1 MGLGTG
7 LVMGDSLSFIA
18 VVKGTEMFS
27 CILVGETVGTSLL
40 PAAGITSSEFGL
52 VIISLAVA
60 ACVSGSFDGGDVRFS
75 FPCSVCKTSGIEG
88 GANVLLSC
96 TTLPYLV
103 VGRLGGLVSQ
113 NECNSSPRGGEE
125 VSCFSGE
132 FCCSLGCPVFDGCA
146 AVECSAREVFSN
158 MSEEEEEVCKGD
170 SSPGGLV
177 PSEERSG
184 AAGEG
189 TTVKT
194 LSCGDL
200 VEVVASLISCSLLPS
215 VACSLLLGV
224 AGDPATVTSL
234 VGPISALTLTL
245 LLVAGG
251 CVGERLGTGCGV
263 VFCVRLTSFLLE

>member
-7 LVMGDSLSFIA
+7 LVMGDSSFIA

-27 CILVGETVGTSLL
+27 CILVGEIVDTSLS
-40 PAAGITSSEFGL
+40 PAAGITSSKFCL

-60 ACVSGSFDGGDVRFS
+60 ACVSGAFNGRGVRFS
-75 FPCSVCKTSGIEG
+75 FPCSVSKTSGKEG

-103 VGRLGGLVSQ
+103 VGRLGDLVSQ
-113 NECNSSPRGGEE
+113 NECNSSPREGEQ

-132 FCCSLGCPVFDGCA
+132 FCCSPGCLVLGGCA

-177 PSEERSG
+177 PSEVRSG

-189 TTVKT
+189 T
-194 LSCGDL
+194 LSFGDL
-200 VEVVASLISCSLLPS
+200 VEVVASLILCSLLPT
-215 VACSLLLGV
+215 VTCSSLLGV
-224 AGDPATVTSL
+224 VADPATVTSL
-234 VGPISALTLTL
+234 AGPISALTLTL

-251 CVGERLGTGCGV
+251 CVNEERGKILGTGCGV